1 MYIQDF
7 TGDPATVL
15 DRAFASPKLNPKK
28 SPDIETALRVVNDT
42 VSKEAMAAI
51 AKEVLIDLMDKVAMY
66 EIDNG
71 EYGDFE
77 PTDAEIDA
85 YLAGPGANTPRETA
99 IETWKRR
106 ARDDYE
112 SGMDDAVE
120 AALEKYDDY
129 LSADWLGKNTID
141 TGVWNSTDDDRSIV
155 ETLANSVAKEIFKQM
170 THEKTPAQT
179 LANAGITRADVEA
192 RLAQPTQE
200 RTETMADATDLDGVI
215 EKIKTH
221 VGKDFDQMAVYEDI
235 EMIVEDEDDILSGS
249 AASRLGLSQTDTEAL
264 QLAALDM
271 DDAASEIVELIDAF
285 KPKSGRA
292 AKKEERAAKAEAKAD
307 AEQNGLDP
315 SIFYSLKECGAGD
328 TAMAEALG
336 VSRSTYTNYCKG
348 KTFCVPD
355 EDQYAHIREQI
366 VDRANMMLA
375 ALAALDGTEL
385 TQVA

>member
-15 DRAFASPKLNPKK
+15 DTAFASPKLNPKK
-28 SPDIETALRVVNDT
+28 APDIETALRVVNDT
-42 VSKEAMAAI
+42 VAKQAVAGI
-51 AKEVLIDLMDKVAMY
+51 AKEVLIDLMDAVAMY
-66 EIDNG
+66 EINNG
-71 EYGDFE
+71 DYSDIPDE
-77 PTDAEIDA
+77 ASH
-85 YLAGPGANTPRETA
+85 
-99 IETWKRR
+99 
-106 ARDDYE
+106 ARGDYE

-120 AALEKYDDY
+120 ASFEKWDEY

-141 TGVWNSTDDDRSIV
+141 TGVWNSTDGDRTIV
-155 ETLANSVAKEIFKQM
+155 ENLAASAAKEIFKQM
-170 THEKTPAQT
+170 THEKTPAQA
-179 LANAGITRADVEA
+179 LANAGITRADIEA
-192 RLAQPTQE
+192 RLAQNPEE
-200 RTETMADATDLDGVI
+200 RKETMADATDLDGVI

-235 EMIVEDEDDILSGS
+235 EMIVEDEDEILSGS
-249 AASRLGLSQTDTEAL
+249 AASRLGLSQGDMEAL

-271 DDAASEIVELIDAF
+271 DDAPSEIVELIGAF

-292 AKKEERAAKAEAKAD
+292 VKKEEKAAKAEAKAD

-315 SIFYSLKECGAGD
+315 SIFSSLKECGAGD

-348 KTFCVPD
+348 KTFLVPD

-366 VDRANMMLA
+366 VDKANMMLA

>member
-51 AKEVLIDLMDKVAMY
+51 AKEVLIDLLDQVVMY
-66 EIDNG
+66 EINNG
-71 EYGDFE
+71 EYGSWPDG
-77 PTDAEIDA
+77 DAGR
-85 YLAGPGANTPRETA
+85 L
-99 IETWKRR
+99 
-106 ARDDYE
+106 ARDEYE
-112 SGMDDAVE
+112 AGMDDAVE
-120 AALEKYDDY
+120 AALERYDDY

-155 ETLANSVAKEIFKQM
+155 EALANSVAKEIFKQM

-179 LANAGITRADVEA
+179 LANAGITRADIEA
-192 RLAQPTQE
+192 RLAQPPQE

-249 AASRLGLSQTDTEAL
+249 AASRLGLSQADMEAL

-292 AKKEERAAKAEAKAD
+292 VKKEEKAAKAEAKAD

-315 SIFYSLKECGAGD
+315 SIFSSLKECGAGD

>member
-15 DRAFASPKLNPKK
+15 GTAFASPKLNPKK

-42 VSKEAMAAI
+42 VAKQAVAGI
-51 AKEVLIDLMDKVAMY
+51 AKEVLIDLMDAVAMY
-66 EIDNG
+66 EINNG
-71 EYGDFE
+71 DYSDIPDE
-77 PTDAEIDA
+77 AA
-85 YLAGPGANTPRETA
+85 H
-99 IETWKRR
+99 
-106 ARDDYE
+106 ARGDYE

-141 TGVWNSTDDDRSIV
+141 TDVWNSTDDDRSIV
-155 ETLANSVAKEIFKQM
+155 EALANSVAKEVFKQM

-179 LANAGITRADVEA
+179 LANAGITRADIEA

-200 RTETMADATDLDGVI
+200 RTETMADATELDGVI

-235 EMIVEDEDDILSGS
+235 EMIVEDEDEILSGS
-249 AASRLGLSQTDTEAL
+249 AASRLGLSQGDMETL

-271 DDAASEIVELIDAF
+271 DDAPSEIVELIDAF
-285 KPKSGRA
+285 KPKSGRQT
-292 AKKEERAAKAEAKAD
+292 KKEEKAAKAEAKAD

-315 SIFYSLKECGAGD
+315 SIFSSLKECGAGD

-348 KTFCVPD
+348 KTFLVPD

-366 VDRANMMLA
+366 VDKANMMLA

>member
-15 DRAFASPKLNPKK
+15 DTAFASPKLNPKK
-28 SPDIETALRVVNDT
+28 APDIETALRVVNDT
-42 VSKEAMAAI
+42 VAKQAVAGI
-51 AKEVLIDLMDKVAMY
+51 AKEVLIDLMDAVAMY
-66 EIDNG
+66 EINNG
-71 EYGDFE
+71 DYSDIPDE
-77 PTDAEIDA
+77 AA
-85 YLAGPGANTPRETA
+85 H
-99 IETWKRR
+99 
-106 ARDDYE
+106 ARGDYE

-120 AALEKYDDY
+120 ASFEKWDEY

-141 TGVWNSTDDDRSIV
+141 TGVWNSTDDDRTIV
-155 ETLANSVAKEIFKQM
+155 ENLAANAAKEIFKQM

-179 LANAGITRADVEA
+179 LANAGITRADIEA
-192 RLAQPTQE
+192 RLAQNPEE
-200 RTETMADATDLDGVI
+200 RKETMADATDLDGVI

-221 VGKDFDQMAVYEDI
+221 VGKDFDQMAVFEDI

-249 AASRLGLSQTDTEAL
+249 AASRLGLSQADMEVL

-271 DDAASEIVELIDAF
+271 DDAPSEIVELIDAF
-285 KPKSGRA
+285 KPKSGRQ
-292 AKKEERAAKAEAKAD
+292 AKKEEKAAKTEAKAD

-315 SIFYSLKECGAGD
+315 SIFSSLKECGAGD

-348 KTFCVPD
+348 KTFLVPD

-366 VDRANMMLA
+366 VDKANMMLA

>member
-15 DRAFASPKLNPKK
+15 DTAFASPKLNPKK
-28 SPDIETALRVVNDT
+28 APDIETALRVVNDT
-42 VSKEAMAAI
+42 VAKQAVAGV
-51 AKEVLIDLMDKVAMY
+51 AKEVLIDLMDAVAMY
-66 EIDNG
+66 EINNG
-71 EYGDFE
+71 EYGSWPE
-77 PTDAEIDA
+77 GDAGR
-85 YLAGPGANTPRETA
+85 LAKDE
-99 IETWKRR
+99 
-106 ARDDYE
+106 YE
-112 SGMDDAVE
+112 SGMDDVVE
-120 AALEKYDDY
+120 ASFEKWDEY

-141 TGVWNSTDDDRSIV
+141 TGVWNSTDDDRTIV
-155 ETLANSVAKEIFKQM
+155 ENLAASAAKEIFKQM

-179 LANAGITRADVEA
+179 LANAGITRADIEA
-192 RLAQPTQE
+192 RLAQNPEE
-200 RTETMADATDLDGVI
+200 RKETMADATDLDGVI

-221 VGKDFDQMAVYEDI
+221 VGKDFDQMAVFEDI

-249 AASRLGLSQTDTEAL
+249 AASRLGLSQADMEVL

-271 DDAASEIVELIDAF
+271 DDAPSEIVELIDAF
-285 KPKSGRA
+285 KPKSGRQ
-292 AKKEERAAKAEAKAD
+292 AKKEEKAAKTEAKAD

-315 SIFYSLKECGAGD
+315 SIFEALKECGAGD

-336 VSRSTYTNYCKG
+336 VSRSTYTNYVKG
-348 KTFCVPD
+348 KTHLVPD

-366 VDRANMMLA
+366 IDRTNMLLS